1 MGLLSDLRLR
11 SISNKTKNVAIDSEL
26 ISKNLITMGKHLE
39 EQNSVIIS
47 RLDDICKML
56 YDIAKKDLDK

>member
-39 EQNSVIIS
+39 EQNTVIIS